1 MRLGAVRRLHFMG
14 AGGVGM
20 CGLAELALRRGL
32 SVSGCDSAASSRT
45 RRLEGLGADILIGH
59 DPSHLDG
66 VDALVVTSAVAAD
79 HPEVRAARDRGLP
92 VVRRSELLAEA
103 MRTRIGIAVAGTHG
117 KTTTTAM
124 IGHLLEVAGLDPT
137 VVVGGTLP
145 GAAAN
150 VRVGDGPHLVCEA
163 DEYDRSFLALS
174 PAWAVVTNLEAEHL
188 DTYGS
193 EAELE
198 AAFAAFAD
206 RVPFYGAVVLCADDE
221 GATRLRPAL
230 AGRLLAYG
238 IVGDARLR
246 ASELELERDGTAF
259 AVHLDDATLGSV
271 RLPVPGRHNV
281 LNALAAIGVG
291 LELELDFPT
300 IAEAMGGFVGVGR
313 RFEPRGERDGVTV
326 VDDYA
331 HHPTEVAAA
340 LEAGRQAF
348 PGRRLV
354 AVFQPHLYSRTRAF
368 AEGFARALLAAD
380 VVVILP
386 IYPAREAP
394 IEGVDSG
401 LLVDAARRMGHA
413 SVEAAPDAAAALA
426 MLADRLRPGDVL
438 LTLGAGDV
446 DRIAAGYLEGAA

>member
-1 MRLGAVRRLHFMG
+1 V
-14 AGGVGM
+14 
-20 CGLAELALRRGL
+20 
-32 SVSGCDSAASSRT
+32 
-45 RRLEGLGADILIGH
+45 LGAD
-59 DPSHLDG
+59 
-66 VDALVVTSAVAAD
+66 AA
-79 HPEVRAARDRGLP
+79 
-92 VVRRSELLAEA
+92 
-103 MRTRIGIAVAGTHG
+103 
-117 KTTTTAM
+117 
-124 IGHLLEVAGLDPT
+124 
-137 VVVGGTLP
+137 
-145 GAAAN
+145 
-150 VRVGDGPHLVCEA
+150 
-163 DEYDRSFLALS
+163 
-174 PAWAVVTNLEAEHL
+174 
-188 DTYGS
+188 
-193 EAELE
+193 
-198 AAFAAFAD
+198 
-206 RVPFYGAVVLCADDE
+206 

-230 AGRLLAYG
+230 AGRLLGYG

-246 ASELELERDGTAF
+246 ASELDLDRAGTTF
-259 AVHLDDATLGSV
+259 TVHLDDATLGSV

-291 LELELDFPT
+291 LELGLGFAT

-313 RFEPRGERDGVTV
+313 RFEARGERDGVTV

-394 IEGVDSG
+394 IDGVDSG
-401 LLVDAARRMGHA
+401 LLVDAARRLGHA

-426 MLADRLRPGDVL
+426 MLSDRLRPGDVL